1 MSKTKPTIYLILS
14 FLFLFGASISSNAA
28 TITVSS
34 PTIPNTCFNWGTNPH
49 LRIIANNSFVTS
61 TGAQVLGRLGAN
73 AFYKEVNCKPNIS
86 LGTPDETKFLR
97 DDGTFAT
104 LPDITGGSTVETVAA
119 SLAELNTA
127 ITTANSTK
135 GINYSVKLNG
145 NITVTSALS
154 IPADILISFVN
165 NSKFTRT
172 GAGTIAFAGKGL
184 ENPTAEKVVF
194 YGFSPGNIT
203 WTGSE
208 YPTHINN
215 GLFDNATASARINMA
230 DRAFIGKKVE
240 ILATPGLI
248 SEFVEVNDG
257 HSLTLGAG
265 VFTNTSVFQ
274 PNIEVHSN
282 VVIKGQG
289 IGVTTVWESSDN
301 TSVGSAAI
309 IYASNIAQ
317 RGSGV
322 AALEYN
328 DNIIISDITFQGALS
343 RDENQVASTVFL
355 GNTHNGRIERNHFRR
370 THGFSAYF
378 GVETT
383 TSQYAKNSFILDN
396 IFEDGGTQIAGSLN
410 SDGLTISRNQFI
422 DSGYY
427 TKQYSYFI
435 DLEPNAANCRMDNI
449 IISDNIMN
457 TTAPGRNNRN
467 GIIVQAA
474 GIDRVRNLTIQNNQI
489 SGLYLPDNAANLST
503 GIVIF
508 NGEGVHIKNNT
519 ISGALQVGVKI
530 ANSSQIH
537 VTGNTLIHVGSRNGG
552 TMAMLFQGINDS
564 IIKDNIFPK
573 RNNYPSGLNEF
584 IDRNHND
591 SAEIV
596 EVEFGMPADVS
607 TTGGVTT
614 LKVSRLDEA
623 VGFFDFWVNRRVYL
637 SGGGSGV
644 KEGYYTIASVNHAA
658 YTATLTTVAGNGTG
672 AAVGTRYSNN
682 NYINNT
688 NAYYRIKEY
697 SNSFFTD
704 STTASPVYFYH
715 TFAPGNLDTAYTL
728 GNLNINQKTYF
739 TIVSIEANSRVAPV
753 GCSTNAV
760 IEVTGDGGDGTG
772 TQTIKLPLTA
782 ASNSV
787 IGNAFYGNIT
797 RAVEVKVLTA
807 AAGCSVYPSNFNV
820 VVGYQT
826 GVRITRVP

>member
-1 MSKTKPTIYLILS
+1 M
-14 FLFLFGASISSNAA
+14 
-28 TITVSS
+28 
-34 PTIPNTCFNWGTNPH
+34 
-49 LRIIANNSFVTS
+49 
-61 TGAQVLGRLGAN
+61 
-73 AFYKEVNCKPNIS
+73 
-86 LGTPDETKFLR
+86 
-97 DDGTFAT
+97 
-104 LPDITGGSTVETVAA
+104 
-119 SLAELNTA
+119 
-127 ITTANSTK
+127 
-135 GINYSVKLNG
+135 
-145 NITVTSALS
+145 
-154 IPADILISFVN
+154 
-165 NSKFTRT
+165 
-172 GAGTIAFAGKGL
+172 
-184 ENPTAEKVVF
+184 
-194 YGFSPGNIT
+194 
-203 WTGSE
+203 
-208 YPTHINN
+208 
-215 GLFDNATASARINMA
+215 
-230 DRAFIGKKVE
+230 
-240 ILATPGLI
+240 
-248 SEFVEVNDG
+248 
-257 HSLTLGAG
+257 
-265 VFTNTSVFQ
+265 
-274 PNIEVHSN
+274 
-282 VVIKGQG
+282 
-289 IGVTTVWESSDN
+289 
-301 TSVGSAAI
+301 
-309 IYASNIAQ
+309 
-317 RGSGV
+317 
-322 AALEYN
+322 
-328 DNIIISDITFQGALS
+328 
-343 RDENQVASTVFL
+343 
-355 GNTHNGRIERNHFRR
+355 
-370 THGFSAYF
+370 
-378 GVETT
+378 
-383 TSQYAKNSFILDN
+383 
-396 IFEDGGTQIAGSLN
+396 
-410 SDGLTISRNQFI
+410 
-422 DSGYY
+422 
-427 TKQYSYFI
+427 
-435 DLEPNAANCRMDNI
+435 
-449 IISDNIMN
+449 
-457 TTAPGRNNRN
+457 
-467 GIIVQAA
+467 
-474 GIDRVRNLTIQNNQI
+474 
-489 SGLYLPDNAANLST
+489 YLPDNAANLST

-596 EVEFGMPADVS
+596 EQEFGQPVNVS